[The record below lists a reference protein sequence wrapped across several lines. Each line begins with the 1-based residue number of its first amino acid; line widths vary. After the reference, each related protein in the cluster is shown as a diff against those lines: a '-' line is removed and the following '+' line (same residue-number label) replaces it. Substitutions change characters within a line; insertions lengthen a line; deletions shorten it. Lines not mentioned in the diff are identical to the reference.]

1 MTDTTTADTAMP
13 GNAVPDARRDP
24 RPEKV
29 AIVADVRSRLESS
42 DAVLFTEYRG
52 LNVSDMAELRAA
64 LSPVGATY
72 KIYKNTLARVAAR
85 ELELDIE
92 DYLLGPTGLTF
103 VDGDPATVAKVL
115 DSYKKSHYVFVIKG
129 GLLGDVMVTP
139 DGVKKLASL
148 PPREEMLANLGG
160 LMQAPMA
167 QMAGALAAP
176 LREFG
181 GLLSALQQKF
191 AGLVTALRDQ
201 GGAGLAA
208 ETSAP
213 AEAEEA
219 EREETEPEQAE
230 SAEAASAET
239 EVAEAVDSS
248 EEP

>member
-1 MTDTTTADTAMP
+1 MTDTTIADTAT
-13 GNAVPDARRDP
+13 RDP

-52 LNVSDMAELRAA
+52 LNVSEMAELRAA

-115 DSYKKSHYVFVIKG
+115 DSYKKSHDVFVIKG
-129 GLLGDVMVTP
+129 GLLGDVMITP

-148 PPREEMLANLGG
+148 PSREEMIANIGG

-176 LREFG
+176 LREFS
-181 GLLSALQQKF
+181 GLLAALQQKF
-191 AGLVTALRDQ
+191 AGLVRSLRDQ
-201 GGAGLAA
+201 GGGGLAV
-208 ETSAP
+208 ESSAP
-213 AEAEEA
+213 AEAEN
-219 EREETEPEQAE
+219 
-230 SAEAASAET
+230 AEAAA
-239 EVAEAVDSS
+239 EVAEPEPADSAEKEP
-248 EEP
+248 EEQPAE

>member
-1 MTDTTTADTAMP
+1 MTDTTTAAMP
-13 GNAVPDARRDP
+13 GNALPDIQRDP

-52 LNVSDMAELRAA
+52 LNVGEMAELRAA

-115 DSYKKSHYVFVIKG
+115 DGYKKSHDVFVIKG
-129 GLLGDVMVTP
+129 GLLGDVMITP

-148 PPREEMLANLGG
+148 PSREEMIANLGG

-181 GLLSALQQKF
+181 GLLAAMQQKF
-191 AGLVTALRDQ
+191 AGLVRSLRDQ
-201 GGAGLAA
+201 GGAGIA
-208 ETSAP
+208 EESSVP
-213 AEAEEA
+213 AEAE
-219 EREETEPEQAE
+219 
-230 SAEAASAET
+230 AA
-239 EVAEAVDSS
+239 EVAEAEAAEPEAAEPADSAEKDS
-248 EEP
+248 EEQPAE

>member
-13 GNAVPDARRDP
+13 GNAMPDARRDP

-52 LNVSDMAELRAA
+52 LNVSEMAELRAA

-115 DSYKKSHYVFVIKG
+115 DGYKKSHDVFVIKG

-148 PPREEMLANLGG
+148 PSREEMLANLGG

-213 AEAEEA
+213 AE
-219 EREETEPEQAE
+219 TEQAE
-230 SAEAASAET
+230 SAEAAPAET
-239 EVAEAVDSS
+239 EVAEPDDSAEKET
-248 EEP
+248 EE

>member
-1 MTDTTTADTAMP
+1 MTDTTAAAMP
-13 GNAVPDARRDP
+13 SNAMPDIRRDP

-29 AIVADVRSRLESS
+29 AIVADVRSRMESS

-52 LNVSDMAELRAA
+52 LNVSEMAELRAA

-103 VDGDPATVAKVL
+103 IDGDPATVAKVL
-115 DSYKKSHYVFVIKG
+115 ESYRKSHDVFVIKG

-148 PPREEMLANLGG
+148 PSREEMLAQLGG
-160 LMQAPMA
+160 LVQAPMA

-176 LREFG
+176 LRELG
-181 GLLSALQQKF
+181 GLLGALQQKF

-201 GGAGLAA
+201 GGAGFAA
-208 ETSAP
+208 ETGAPAEQEVAGEAEAAEP

-219 EREETEPEQAE
+219 E
-230 SAEAASAET
+230 AA
-239 EVAEAVDSS
+239 DSGEKES
-248 EEP
+248 EEKPAE